1 MKETV
6 DEGLTID
13 RSIFTTRR
21 RINIS
26 TIRTI
31 QFDGIQTRYI
41 GSSTRQ
47 DVCCV
52 TEDSG
57 ACSEVTLVVF
67 LHLQVSVLLLFMS
80 VPFLSSLFAS
90 VLLLQTGLQQWDR
103 GEGE

>member
-1 MKETV
+1 MLEKR
-6 DEGLTID
+6 LTID
-13 RSIFTTRR
+13 RSIFTTRW

-31 QFDGIQTRYI
+31 QFDSIQTRYI

-57 ACSEVTLVVF
+57 ACSEVALVVF
-67 LHLQVSVLLLFMS
+67 LHLRISLLLLFMF
-80 VPFLSSLFAS
+80 VPFLSSFLS
-90 VLLLQTGLQQWDR
+90 SLPPDWIED
-103 GEGE
+103 